1 MRKYRLKVKLINKFM
16 KKVKHG
22 NVLVIGSL
30 SPWLEAILLEKG
42 ANHVTTLE
50 YTQIHSLHPN
60 ITVINPNQLRNSFL
74 ANHFDHDENKFDA
87 VVSFSSI
94 EHSGLGR

>member
-1 MRKYRLKVKLINKFM
+1 M
-16 KKVKHG
+16 
-22 NVLVIGSL
+22 LVIGSI

-42 ANHVTTLE
+42 ANHITTLE

-74 ANHFDHDENKFDA
+74 NGAFDNNENKFDA
-87 VVSFSSI
+87 IVSFSSL